1 MNIQVINKSKH
12 PLPAYATELSAG
24 MDIRANLSE
33 PIILE
38 PLQRCLVPT
47 GLYIALPKGFEAQI
61 RPRSGL
67 AIKKGIS
74 VLNSPGTI
82 DADYRGEICI
92 ILVNLSSEAFV
103 IEDGERIAQM
113 VIAKHEQAVWQ
124 EVEVLDETERGAG
137 GFGHTGKK
145 MKKIILFLLINALL
159 FPLCTTVQGKKKKV
173 RKEEKTV
180 VLQLTEE
187 QQRKYDYFFLEAI
200 RMKEKKEYA
209 TAFGLLQHCLEIN
222 PNASS
227 ALYEISQYYM
237 FLRQVPQGQAAL
249 EKAVAYAPDNY
260 WYSQGLVSLYQQQN
274 ELDKAVTLL
283 ETMVTRFPAKQDPL
297 FNLLDIYS
305 RQEKY
310 NDVISTLNRLEKR
323 LGKNEQLS
331 MEKFRIYLQMKDDKK
346 AFREIESLVQEYPM
360 DMRYQVILGDV
371 YLQNGKKQEAYE
383 AYQKVLA
390 VEPDNPM
397 ALFSMASYYEQTGQK
412 ELYQQQLDTLL
423 LNKKVAPDTKINVM
437 RQIIVENE
445 QSTAKDSTQVIAL
458 FDRIMELDQ
467 DDPQIPMLYAQY
479 LLSKNMEPEAVPVL
493 EQVVD
498 LDPTNKAARLMLV
511 SAAVKKEDYK
521 QIIKVCEPGI
531 EATPDAL
538 ELYYYLAIAYHQAE
552 QTDSVLSI
560 CSRALEH
567 ITPDTRKE
575 VISDFYSIMGDIYHT
590 KKQMKEA
597 YAAYD
602 SALVYNPSNIGALNN
617 YAYYL
622 SVERR
627 DLDKAEEMSYKTV
640 KAEPNNST
648 YLDTYAWILFEKGNY
663 AEARIYIDNA
673 MKSDGGKSD
682 VIVEHCGDIYFMTGD
697 VEGALGYWKKAL
709 EMGSESKTLKQ
720 KIEKKKFIAE

>member
-1 MNIQVINKSKH
+1 M
-12 PLPAYATELSAG
+12 
-24 MDIRANLSE
+24 
-33 PIILE
+33 
-38 PLQRCLVPT
+38 
-47 GLYIALPKGFEAQI
+47 
-61 RPRSGL
+61 
-67 AIKKGIS
+67 
-74 VLNSPGTI
+74 
-82 DADYRGEICI
+82 
-92 ILVNLSSEAFV
+92 
-103 IEDGERIAQM
+103 
-113 VIAKHEQAVWQ
+113 
-124 EVEVLDETERGAG
+124 
-137 GFGHTGKK
+137 
-145 MKKIILFLLINALL
+145 
-159 FPLCTTVQGKKKKV
+159 
-173 RKEEKTV
+173 
-180 VLQLTEE
+180 
-187 QQRKYDYFFLEAI
+187 
-200 RMKEKKEYA
+200 
-209 TAFGLLQHCLEIN
+209 
-222 PNASS
+222 
-227 ALYEISQYYM
+227 
-237 FLRQVPQGQAAL
+237 
-249 EKAVAYAPDNY
+249 
-260 WYSQGLVSLYQQQN
+260 
-274 ELDKAVTLL
+274 
-283 ETMVTRFPAKQDPL
+283 
-297 FNLLDIYS
+297 
-305 RQEKY
+305 
-310 NDVISTLNRLEKR
+310 
-323 LGKNEQLS
+323 
-331 MEKFRIYLQMKDDKK
+331 
-346 AFREIESLVQEYPM
+346 
-360 DMRYQVILGDV
+360 
-371 YLQNGKKQEAYE
+371 
-383 AYQKVLA
+383 
-390 VEPDNPM
+390 
-397 ALFSMASYYEQTGQK
+397 
-412 ELYQQQLDTLL
+412 YQQQLDTLL

-445 QSTAKDSTQVIAL
+445 QSAAKDSTQVIAL
-458 FDRIMELDQ
+458 FDRIMKLDQ

-622 SVERR
+622 SVEQR

>member
-1 MNIQVINKSKH
+1 MKIKIGWLFVTVLVLTSCGGTHSMRTAKTAVKADASFLVKESL
-12 PLPAYATELSAG
+12 LP
-24 MDIRANLSE
+24 
-33 PIILE
+33 
-38 PLQRCLVPT
+38 V
-47 GLYIALPKGFEAQI
+47 
-61 RPRSGL
+61 
-67 AIKKGIS
+67 
-74 VLNSPGTI
+74 
-82 DADYRGEICI
+82 
-92 ILVNLSSEAFV
+92 
-103 IEDGERIAQM
+103 
-113 VIAKHEQAVWQ
+113 
-124 EVEVLDETERGAG
+124 
-137 GFGHTGKK
+137 
-145 MKKIILFLLINALL
+145 
-159 FPLCTTVQGKKKKV
+159 
-173 RKEEKTV
+173 
-180 VLQLTEE
+180 E
-187 QQRKYDYFFLEAI
+187 QQRKYDYFFLEAM
-200 RMKEKKEYA
+200 RMKEKNEYDA
-209 TAFGLLQHCLEIN
+209 AFGLLQHCLDIN
-222 PNASS
+222 SNASS

-249 EKAVAYAPDNY
+249 EQAVAYAPDNF
-260 WYSQGLVSLYQQQN
+260 WYSQGLVGLYQQQN

-283 ETMVTRFPAKQDPL
+283 EKMVTRFPLKQEPL

-346 AFREIESLVQEYPM
+346 AFQEIESLVQEYPM

-371 YLQNGKKQEAYE
+371 YLQNGRKQEAYD

-423 LNKKVAPDTKINVM
+423 LNKKVASDTKISVM
-437 RQIIVENE
+437 RQVIVENE
-445 QSTAKDSTQVIAL
+445 QSSAKDSTQVIAL
-458 FDRIMELDQ
+458 FDRMMEQDM
-467 DDPQIPMLYAQY
+467 DDPQIPMLYSQY
-479 LLSKNMEPEAVPVL
+479 LLSKNMEQEAVPVL
-493 EQVVD
+493 EQVVN
-498 LDPTNKAARLMLV
+498 LDPANKAARLMLV
-511 SAAVKKEDYK
+511 SAAMKKEDHK

-552 QTDSVLSI
+552 QTDSVLSV

-567 ITPDTRKE
+567 VTADTRKE
-575 VISDFYSIMGDIYHT
+575 VISDFYSIMGDVYHT
-590 KKQMKEA
+590 KQQMAEA

-602 SALVYNPSNIGALNN
+602 SSLVYNPSNIGALNN

-673 MKSDGGKSD
+673 LKNDGEKSD

-697 VEGALGYWKKAL
+697 VEGALKYWKKAL
-709 EMGSESKTLKQ
+709 EMGSESKTLKR
-720 KIEKKKFIAE
+720 KIEKKKYIAE

>member
-1 MNIQVINKSKH
+1 MKIKIGWLFVTVLMLTSCGGIRSVRTAKTTAKADGASLMKET
-12 PLPAYATELSAG
+12 LLSA
-24 MDIRANLSE
+24 
-33 PIILE
+33 
-38 PLQRCLVPT
+38 
-47 GLYIALPKGFEAQI
+47 
-61 RPRSGL
+61 
-67 AIKKGIS
+67 
-74 VLNSPGTI
+74 
-82 DADYRGEICI
+82 
-92 ILVNLSSEAFV
+92 
-103 IEDGERIAQM
+103 
-113 VIAKHEQAVWQ
+113 
-124 EVEVLDETERGAG
+124 
-137 GFGHTGKK
+137 
-145 MKKIILFLLINALL
+145 
-159 FPLCTTVQGKKKKV
+159 
-173 RKEEKTV
+173 
-180 VLQLTEE
+180 E
-187 QQRKYDYFFLEAI
+187 QQRKYDYFFLEAM
-200 RMKEKKEYA
+200 RMKGKNEYDA
-209 TAFGLLQHCLEIN
+209 AFGLLQHCLDIN
-222 PNASS
+222 PTASS

-237 FLRQVPQGQAAL
+237 FLRQVPQGQVAL
-249 EKAVAYAPDNY
+249 EQAVAFAPDNY

-274 ELDKAVTLL
+274 ELDKAAALL
-283 ETMVTRFPAKQDPL
+283 EKMVTRFPSKQAPL
-297 FNLLDIYS
+297 FSLLDIYS

-346 AFREIESLVQEYPM
+346 AFQEIESLVQEYPM

-371 YLQNGKKQEAYE
+371 YLQNGKKQEAYD

-423 LNKKVAPDTKINVM
+423 LNKKVTSDTKISVM
-437 RQIIVENE
+437 RQVIAENE
-445 QSTAKDSTQVIAL
+445 QSSAKDSTQVIAL
-458 FDRIMELDQ
+458 FDRMMKQDM
-467 DDPQIPMLYAQY
+467 DDPQIPMLYSQY
-479 LLSKNMEPEAVPVL
+479 LLSKNMEQEAVPVL

-552 QTDSVLSI
+552 QGDSVLSV
-560 CSRALEH
+560 CNRALEH

-590 KKQMKEA
+590 KKQMTEA

-673 MKSDGGKSD
+673 MKNDGEKSD
-682 VIVEHCGDIYFMTGD
+682 VIVEHCGDIYFFSGD
-697 VEGALGYWKKAL
+697 AEGALKYWKKAL

-720 KIEKKKFIAE
+720 KIEKKKYIAE

>member
-1 MNIQVINKSKH
+1 MKIKIGWLFVTVLMLTSCGGIRSVRTAKTTAKADGASLMKET
-12 PLPAYATELSAG
+12 LLSA
-24 MDIRANLSE
+24 
-33 PIILE
+33 
-38 PLQRCLVPT
+38 
-47 GLYIALPKGFEAQI
+47 
-61 RPRSGL
+61 
-67 AIKKGIS
+67 
-74 VLNSPGTI
+74 
-82 DADYRGEICI
+82 
-92 ILVNLSSEAFV
+92 
-103 IEDGERIAQM
+103 
-113 VIAKHEQAVWQ
+113 
-124 EVEVLDETERGAG
+124 
-137 GFGHTGKK
+137 
-145 MKKIILFLLINALL
+145 
-159 FPLCTTVQGKKKKV
+159 
-173 RKEEKTV
+173 
-180 VLQLTEE
+180 E
-187 QQRKYDYFFLEAI
+187 QQRKYDYFFLEAM
-200 RMKEKKEYA
+200 RMKGKNEYDA
-209 TAFGLLQHCLEIN
+209 AFGLLQHCLDIN
-222 PNASS
+222 PTASS

-237 FLRQVPQGQAAL
+237 FLRQVPQGQVAL
-249 EKAVAYAPDNY
+249 EQAVAFAPDNY

-274 ELDKAVTLL
+274 ELDKAAALL
-283 ETMVTRFPAKQDPL
+283 EKMVTRFPSKQDPL
-297 FNLLDIYS
+297 FSLLDIYS

-346 AFREIESLVQEYPM
+346 AFQEIESLVQEYPM

-371 YLQNGKKQEAYE
+371 YLQNGKKQEAYD

-423 LNKKVAPDTKINVM
+423 LNKKVTSDTKISVM
-437 RQIIVENE
+437 RQVIAENE
-445 QSTAKDSTQVIAL
+445 QSSAKDSTQVIAL
-458 FDRIMELDQ
+458 FDRMMKQDM
-467 DDPQIPMLYAQY
+467 DDPQIPMLYSQY
-479 LLSKNMEPEAVPVL
+479 LLSKNMEQEAVPVL

-552 QTDSVLSI
+552 QGDSVLSV
-560 CSRALEH
+560 CNRALEH

-590 KKQMKEA
+590 KKQMTEA

-673 MKSDGGKSD
+673 MKNDGEKSD
-682 VIVEHCGDIYFMTGD
+682 VIVEHCGDICFMTGD
-697 VEGALGYWKKAL
+697 VEGALKYWKKAL

-720 KIEKKKFIAE
+720 KIEKKKYIAE

>member
-1 MNIQVINKSKH
+1 
-12 PLPAYATELSAG
+12 
-24 MDIRANLSE
+24 
-33 PIILE
+33 
-38 PLQRCLVPT
+38 
-47 GLYIALPKGFEAQI
+47 
-61 RPRSGL
+61 
-67 AIKKGIS
+67 
-74 VLNSPGTI
+74 
-82 DADYRGEICI
+82 
-92 ILVNLSSEAFV
+92 
-103 IEDGERIAQM
+103 
-113 VIAKHEQAVWQ
+113 
-124 EVEVLDETERGAG
+124 
-137 GFGHTGKK
+137 

-283 ETMVTRFPAKQDPL
+283 ETMVTRFPVKQDPL

-397 ALFSMASYYEQTGQK
+397 ALFSMASYYDQTGQK

-445 QSTAKDSTQVIAL
+445 QSVAKDSTQVIAL
-458 FDRIMELDQ
+458 FDRIMKLDQ

-663 AEARIYIDNA
+663 AEARFYIDNA

>member
-1 MNIQVINKSKH
+1 MKIKIGWLFVTVLMLTSCGGIRSVRTAKTTAKADGASLMKET
-12 PLPAYATELSAG
+12 LLSA
-24 MDIRANLSE
+24 
-33 PIILE
+33 
-38 PLQRCLVPT
+38 
-47 GLYIALPKGFEAQI
+47 
-61 RPRSGL
+61 
-67 AIKKGIS
+67 
-74 VLNSPGTI
+74 
-82 DADYRGEICI
+82 
-92 ILVNLSSEAFV
+92 
-103 IEDGERIAQM
+103 
-113 VIAKHEQAVWQ
+113 
-124 EVEVLDETERGAG
+124 
-137 GFGHTGKK
+137 
-145 MKKIILFLLINALL
+145 
-159 FPLCTTVQGKKKKV
+159 
-173 RKEEKTV
+173 
-180 VLQLTEE
+180 E
-187 QQRKYDYFFLEAI
+187 QQRKYDYFFLEAM
-200 RMKEKKEYA
+200 RMKGKNEYDA
-209 TAFGLLQHCLEIN
+209 AFGLLQHCLDIN
-222 PNASS
+222 PTASS

-237 FLRQVPQGQAAL
+237 FLRQMPQGQVAL
-249 EKAVAYAPDNY
+249 EQAVAFAPDNY

-274 ELDKAVTLL
+274 ELDKAAALL
-283 ETMVTRFPAKQDPL
+283 EKMVARFPSKQDPL
-297 FNLLDIYS
+297 FSLLDIYS

-346 AFREIESLVQEYPM
+346 AFQEIESLVQEYPM

-371 YLQNGKKQEAYE
+371 YLQNGKKQEAYD

-423 LNKKVAPDTKINVM
+423 LNKKVTSDTKISVM
-437 RQIIVENE
+437 RQVIAENE
-445 QSTAKDSTQVIAL
+445 QSSAKDSTQVIAL
-458 FDRIMELDQ
+458 FDRMMEQDM
-467 DDPQIPMLYAQY
+467 DDPQIPMLYSQY
-479 LLSKNMEPEAVPVL
+479 LLSKNMEQEAVPVL

-552 QTDSVLSI
+552 QGDSVLSV
-560 CSRALEH
+560 CNRALEH

-590 KKQMKEA
+590 KKQMTEA

-673 MKSDGGKSD
+673 MKNDGEKSD

-697 VEGALGYWKKAL
+697 VEGALKYWKKAL

-720 KIEKKKFIAE
+720 KIEKKKYIAE

>member
-1 MNIQVINKSKH
+1 MKIKIGWLFVTVLMLTSCGGIRSVRTAKTTAKADGASLMKET
-12 PLPAYATELSAG
+12 LLSA
-24 MDIRANLSE
+24 
-33 PIILE
+33 
-38 PLQRCLVPT
+38 
-47 GLYIALPKGFEAQI
+47 
-61 RPRSGL
+61 
-67 AIKKGIS
+67 
-74 VLNSPGTI
+74 
-82 DADYRGEICI
+82 
-92 ILVNLSSEAFV
+92 
-103 IEDGERIAQM
+103 
-113 VIAKHEQAVWQ
+113 
-124 EVEVLDETERGAG
+124 
-137 GFGHTGKK
+137 
-145 MKKIILFLLINALL
+145 
-159 FPLCTTVQGKKKKV
+159 
-173 RKEEKTV
+173 
-180 VLQLTEE
+180 E
-187 QQRKYDYFFLEAI
+187 QQRKYDYFFLEAM
-200 RMKEKKEYA
+200 RMKGKNEYDA
-209 TAFGLLQHCLEIN
+209 AFGLLQHCLDIN
-222 PNASS
+222 PTASS

-237 FLRQVPQGQAAL
+237 FLRQVPQGQVAL
-249 EKAVAYAPDNY
+249 EQAVAFAPDNY

-274 ELDKAVTLL
+274 ELDKAAALL
-283 ETMVTRFPAKQDPL
+283 EKMVTRFPSKQDPL
-297 FNLLDIYS
+297 FSLLDIYS

-346 AFREIESLVQEYPM
+346 AFQEIESLVQEYPM

-371 YLQNGKKQEAYE
+371 YLQNGKKQETYD

-423 LNKKVAPDTKINVM
+423 LNKKVTSDTKISVM
-437 RQIIVENE
+437 RQVIAENE
-445 QSTAKDSTQVIAL
+445 QSSAKDSTQVIAL
-458 FDRIMELDQ
+458 FDRMMKQDM
-467 DDPQIPMLYAQY
+467 DDPQIPMLYSQY
-479 LLSKNMEPEAVPVL
+479 LLSKNMEQEAVPVL

-552 QTDSVLSI
+552 QGDSVLSV
-560 CSRALEH
+560 CNRALEH

-590 KKQMKEA
+590 KKQMTEA

-602 SALVYNPSNIGALNN
+602 SALAYNPSNIGALNN

-673 MKSDGGKSD
+673 MKNDGEKSD

-697 VEGALGYWKKAL
+697 AEGALKYWKKAL

-720 KIEKKKFIAE
+720 KIEKKKYIAE

>member
-1 MNIQVINKSKH
+1 MKIKIGWLFVTVLMLTSCGGIRSVRTAKTTAKADGASLMKET
-12 PLPAYATELSAG
+12 LLSA
-24 MDIRANLSE
+24 
-33 PIILE
+33 
-38 PLQRCLVPT
+38 
-47 GLYIALPKGFEAQI
+47 
-61 RPRSGL
+61 
-67 AIKKGIS
+67 
-74 VLNSPGTI
+74 
-82 DADYRGEICI
+82 
-92 ILVNLSSEAFV
+92 
-103 IEDGERIAQM
+103 
-113 VIAKHEQAVWQ
+113 
-124 EVEVLDETERGAG
+124 
-137 GFGHTGKK
+137 
-145 MKKIILFLLINALL
+145 
-159 FPLCTTVQGKKKKV
+159 
-173 RKEEKTV
+173 
-180 VLQLTEE
+180 E
-187 QQRKYDYFFLEAI
+187 QQRKYDYFFLEAM
-200 RMKEKKEYA
+200 RMKGKNEYDA
-209 TAFGLLQHCLEIN
+209 AFGLLQHCLDIN
-222 PNASS
+222 PTASS

-237 FLRQVPQGQAAL
+237 FLRQVPQGQVAL
-249 EKAVAYAPDNY
+249 EQAVAFAPDNY

-274 ELDKAVTLL
+274 ELDKAAALL
-283 ETMVTRFPAKQDPL
+283 EKMVTRFPSKQDPL
-297 FNLLDIYS
+297 FSLLDIYS

-346 AFREIESLVQEYPM
+346 AFQEIESLVQEYPM

-371 YLQNGKKQEAYE
+371 YLQNGKKQEAYD

-423 LNKKVAPDTKINVM
+423 LNKKVTSDTKISVM
-437 RQIIVENE
+437 RQVIAENE
-445 QSTAKDSTQVIAL
+445 QSSAKDSTQVIAL
-458 FDRIMELDQ
+458 FDRMMKQDM
-467 DDPQIPMLYAQY
+467 DDPQIPMLYSQY
-479 LLSKNMEPEAVPVL
+479 LLSKNMEQEAVPVL

-552 QTDSVLSI
+552 QGDSVLSV
-560 CSRALEH
+560 CNRALEH

-590 KKQMKEA
+590 KKQMTEA

-602 SALVYNPSNIGALNN
+602 SALAYNPSNIGALNN

-673 MKSDGGKSD
+673 MKNDGEKSD

-697 VEGALGYWKKAL
+697 VEGALKYWKKAL

-720 KIEKKKFIAE
+720 KIEKKKYIAE

>member
-1 MNIQVINKSKH
+1 MKIKIGWLFVTVLMLTSCGGIRSVRTAKTTAKADGASLMKE
-12 PLPAYATELSAG
+12 TWLSA
-24 MDIRANLSE
+24 
-33 PIILE
+33 
-38 PLQRCLVPT
+38 
-47 GLYIALPKGFEAQI
+47 
-61 RPRSGL
+61 
-67 AIKKGIS
+67 
-74 VLNSPGTI
+74 
-82 DADYRGEICI
+82 
-92 ILVNLSSEAFV
+92 
-103 IEDGERIAQM
+103 
-113 VIAKHEQAVWQ
+113 
-124 EVEVLDETERGAG
+124 
-137 GFGHTGKK
+137 
-145 MKKIILFLLINALL
+145 
-159 FPLCTTVQGKKKKV
+159 
-173 RKEEKTV
+173 
-180 VLQLTEE
+180 E
-187 QQRKYDYFFLEAI
+187 QQRKYDYFFLEAM
-200 RMKEKKEYA
+200 RMKGKNEYDA
-209 TAFGLLQHCLEIN
+209 AFGLLQHCLDIN
-222 PNASS
+222 PTASS

-249 EKAVAYAPDNY
+249 EQAVAFAPDNY

-274 ELDKAVTLL
+274 ELDKAAALL
-283 ETMVTRFPAKQDPL
+283 EKMVTRFPSKQDPL
-297 FNLLDIYS
+297 FSLLDIYS

-346 AFREIESLVQEYPM
+346 AFQEIESLVQEYPM

-371 YLQNGKKQEAYE
+371 YLQNGKKQEAYD

-423 LNKKVAPDTKINVM
+423 LNKKVTSDTKISVM
-437 RQIIVENE
+437 RQVIAENE
-445 QSTAKDSTQVIAL
+445 QSSAKDSTQVIAL
-458 FDRIMELDQ
+458 FDRMMKQDM
-467 DDPQIPMLYAQY
+467 DDPQIPMLYSQY
-479 LLSKNMEPEAVPVL
+479 LLSKNMEQEAVPVL

-552 QTDSVLSI
+552 QGDSVLSV
-560 CSRALEH
+560 CNRALEH

-590 KKQMKEA
+590 KKQMTEA

-602 SALVYNPSNIGALNN
+602 SALVYNSSNIGALNN

-673 MKSDGGKSD
+673 MKNDGEKSD
-682 VIVEHCGDIYFMTGD
+682 VIVEHCGDIYFMTSD
-697 VEGALGYWKKAL
+697 VEGALKYWKKAL
-709 EMGSESKTLKQ
+709 EMGSESKMLKQ
-720 KIEKKKFIAE
+720 KIEKKKYIAE

>member
-1 MNIQVINKSKH
+1 MKIKIGWLFVTVLMLTSCGGIRSVRTAKTTAKADGASLMKET
-12 PLPAYATELSAG
+12 LLSA
-24 MDIRANLSE
+24 
-33 PIILE
+33 
-38 PLQRCLVPT
+38 
-47 GLYIALPKGFEAQI
+47 
-61 RPRSGL
+61 
-67 AIKKGIS
+67 
-74 VLNSPGTI
+74 
-82 DADYRGEICI
+82 
-92 ILVNLSSEAFV
+92 
-103 IEDGERIAQM
+103 
-113 VIAKHEQAVWQ
+113 
-124 EVEVLDETERGAG
+124 
-137 GFGHTGKK
+137 
-145 MKKIILFLLINALL
+145 
-159 FPLCTTVQGKKKKV
+159 
-173 RKEEKTV
+173 
-180 VLQLTEE
+180 E
-187 QQRKYDYFFLEAI
+187 QQRKYDYFFLEAM
-200 RMKEKKEYA
+200 RMKGKNEYDA
-209 TAFGLLQHCLEIN
+209 AFGLLQHCLDIN
-222 PNASS
+222 PTASS

-237 FLRQVPQGQAAL
+237 FLRQVPQGQVAL
-249 EKAVAYAPDNY
+249 EQAVAFAPDNY

-274 ELDKAVTLL
+274 ELDKAAALL
-283 ETMVTRFPAKQDPL
+283 EKMVTRFPSKQDPL
-297 FNLLDIYS
+297 FSLLDIYS

-323 LGKNEQLS
+323 LGKNEHLS

-346 AFREIESLVQEYPM
+346 AFQEIESLVQEYPM

-371 YLQNGKKQEAYE
+371 YLQNGKKQEAYD

-423 LNKKVAPDTKINVM
+423 LNKKVTSDTKISVM
-437 RQIIVENE
+437 RQVIAENE
-445 QSTAKDSTQVIAL
+445 QSSAKDSTQVIAL
-458 FDRIMELDQ
+458 FDRMMKQDM
-467 DDPQIPMLYAQY
+467 DDPQIPMLYSQY
-479 LLSKNMEPEAVPVL
+479 LLSKNMEQEAVPVL

-552 QTDSVLSI
+552 QGDSVLSV
-560 CSRALEH
+560 CNRALEH

-590 KKQMKEA
+590 KKQMTEA

-673 MKSDGGKSD
+673 MKNDGEKSD

-697 VEGALGYWKKAL
+697 VEGALKYWKKAL

-720 KIEKKKFIAE
+720 KIEKKKYIAE

>member
-1 MNIQVINKSKH
+1 MKIKIGWLFVTVLMLTSCGGIRSVRTAKTTAKADGASLMKET
-12 PLPAYATELSAG
+12 LLSA
-24 MDIRANLSE
+24 
-33 PIILE
+33 
-38 PLQRCLVPT
+38 
-47 GLYIALPKGFEAQI
+47 
-61 RPRSGL
+61 
-67 AIKKGIS
+67 
-74 VLNSPGTI
+74 
-82 DADYRGEICI
+82 
-92 ILVNLSSEAFV
+92 
-103 IEDGERIAQM
+103 
-113 VIAKHEQAVWQ
+113 
-124 EVEVLDETERGAG
+124 
-137 GFGHTGKK
+137 
-145 MKKIILFLLINALL
+145 
-159 FPLCTTVQGKKKKV
+159 
-173 RKEEKTV
+173 
-180 VLQLTEE
+180 E
-187 QQRKYDYFFLEAI
+187 QQRKYDYFFLEAM
-200 RMKEKKEYA
+200 RMKGKNEYDA
-209 TAFGLLQHCLEIN
+209 AFGLLQHCLDIN
-222 PNASS
+222 PTASS

-237 FLRQVPQGQAAL
+237 FLRQVPQGQVAL
-249 EKAVAYAPDNY
+249 ERAVAFAPDNY

-274 ELDKAVTLL
+274 ELDKAAALL
-283 ETMVTRFPAKQDPL
+283 EKMVTRFPSKQDPL
-297 FNLLDIYS
+297 FSLLDIYS

-346 AFREIESLVQEYPM
+346 AFQEIESLVQEYPM

-371 YLQNGKKQEAYE
+371 YLQNGKKQEAYD

-423 LNKKVAPDTKINVM
+423 LNKKVTSDTKISVM
-437 RQIIVENE
+437 RQVIAENE
-445 QSTAKDSTQVIAL
+445 QSSAKDSTQVIAL
-458 FDRIMELDQ
+458 FDRMMKQDM
-467 DDPQIPMLYAQY
+467 DDPQIPMLYSQY
-479 LLSKNMEPEAVPVL
+479 LLSKNMEQEAVPVL

-552 QTDSVLSI
+552 QGDSVLSV
-560 CSRALEH
+560 CNRALEH

-590 KKQMKEA
+590 KKQMTEA

-673 MKSDGGKSD
+673 MKNDGEKSD

-697 VEGALGYWKKAL
+697 AEGALKYWKKAL

-720 KIEKKKFIAE
+720 KIEKKKYIAE